1 MWLININMKQEEL
14 KINDYY
20 STQDLGLAT
29 AISLFYPLE
38 LIERTPNSNKAKFV
52 FKRTDEEFDKAIEA
66 YWRGELQWSLL
77 AFFNQL
83 KIIKSRLYER

>member
-1 MWLININMKQEEL
+1 MNQENL

-38 LIERTPNSNKAKFV
+38 LIEKTPNSNKAKFL
-52 FKRTDEEFDKAIEA
+52 FKRTDENFDEVIES
-66 YWRGELQWSLL
+66 YWRGELRWKLL
-77 AFFNQL
+77 AYFNQL
-83 KIIKSRLYER
+83 KMIKSRLYEK